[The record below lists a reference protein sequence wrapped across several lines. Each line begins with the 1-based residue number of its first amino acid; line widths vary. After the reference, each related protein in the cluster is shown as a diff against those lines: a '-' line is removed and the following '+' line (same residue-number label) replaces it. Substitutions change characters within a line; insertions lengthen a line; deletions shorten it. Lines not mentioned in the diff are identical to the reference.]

1 MAQLHVTRVRREFR
15 EIVTSEEVRTGG
27 KKGEGDRWEGGGGQM
42 GRGKKPERIRDC
54 CTSKCML
61 ISITVTSVYRG

>member
-27 KKGEGDRWEGGGGQM
+27 KKGEGDRWEGGRSDG
-42 GRGKKPERIRDC
+42 ER
-54 CTSKCML
+54 KEA
-61 ISITVTSVYRG
+61 